1 MALAP
6 ASSLCEPDPRP
17 LARRMQ
23 SSVHRIA
30 RPTDPTM
37 PSNPVCVG
45 QTVDFDVHDAFLPT
59 PAEVL
64 MQRHGHQILQGQVMD
79 LTPAGAPGGDY
90 AVLRVRGVRDFVI
103 VPRERVRPSLLGR
116 TG

>member
-1 MALAP
+1 
-6 ASSLCEPDPRP
+6 
-17 LARRMQ
+17 MQ
-23 SSVHRIA
+23 
-30 RPTDPTM
+30 
-37 PSNPVCVG
+37 SNPVCVG
-45 QTVDFDVHDAFLPT
+45 QTVDFDVHDAFIPT

-64 MQRHGHQILQGQVMD
+64 MQRFGHQILQGQVMD

-103 VPRERVRPSLLGR
+103 VPRERVRPALLGR